1 MASFFETEE
10 LKDKLIIAG
19 INEIDTHGPE
29 DFSLRR
35 VAYTCGVSCAAPYKH
50 FKNREGLIIEILG
63 FFNRQWKL
71 LEDQIIQVHKD
82 DLKTLILELCMANIK
97 FRIANPNY
105 RFLFTLNKETFPEEK
120 KKEMEN
126 MNGRIEEYIR
136 KYCEEKSYPK
146 EVTDEIVMSINS
158 YIYGTAMTLE
168 PENEPMIE
176 IEFRSIRRKI
186 DMELREETIK
196 GLLDEIKKESVL

>member
-35 VAYTCGVSCAAPYKH
+35 VAYACGVSCAAPYKH
-50 FKNREGLIIEILG
+50 FKNREGLIVEILG

-71 LEDQIIQVHKD
+71 LEDQIIEVHKD

-126 MNGRIEEYIR
+126 MNGRIEEYMR
-136 KYCEEKSYPK
+136 QFCK
-146 EVTDEIVMSINS
+146 ERGFDDNVTEVKVMSLNA
-158 YIYGTAMTLE
+158 YIYGVAMIVE
-168 PENEPMIE
+168 AENEESNEKM
-176 IEFRSIRRKI
+176 FDVIRNTI
-186 DMELREETIK
+186 DKELI
-196 GLLDEIKKESVL
+196 S

>member
-35 VAYTCGVSCAAPYKH
+35 VAYACGVSCAAPYKH
-50 FKNREGLIIEILG
+50 FKNREGLIVEILG

-71 LEDQIIQVHKD
+71 LENQIIEVHKD

-120 KKEMEN
+120 RKEFN
-126 MNGRIEEYIR
+126 SMNGKIEEYMR
-136 KYCEEKSYPK
+136 LFCQEKGYPERVIDIK
-146 EVTDEIVMSINS
+146 VMSLNA
-158 YIYGTAMTLE
+158 YVCGVAMIPELE
-168 PENEPMIE
+168 DAEKNVKVFEDIRNTIE
-176 IEFRSIRRKI
+176 KEI
-186 DMELREETIK
+186 D
-196 GLLDEIKKESVL
+196 

>member
-35 VAYTCGVSCAAPYKH
+35 VAYACGVSCAAPYKH
-50 FKNREGLIIEILG
+50 FKNREGLIVEILG

-71 LEDQIIQVHKD
+71 LEDQIIEVHKD

-126 MNGRIEEYIR
+126 MNGRIEEYMRQFCKQQGFSDDITES
-136 KYCEEKSYPK
+136 KIISL
-146 EVTDEIVMSINS
+146 NA
-158 YIYGTAMTLE
+158 YIYGVALMAE
-168 PENEPMIE
+168 SENELSKDKMYE
-176 IEFRSIRRKI
+176 IIRKTL
-186 DMELREETIK
+186 DKEL
-196 GLLDEIKKESVL
+196 S

>member
-1 MASFFETEE
+1 MATVYETEE

-35 VAYTCGVSCAAPYKH
+35 VAYACGVSCAAPYKH

-63 FFNRQWKL
+63 FINRQWKL
-71 LEDQIIQVHKD
+71 LENQIIEVHKS

-105 RFLFTLNKETFPEEK
+105 RFMFTLNKEAFPAELR
-120 KKEMEN
+120 KEMAD
-126 MNGRIEEYIR
+126 MNGRIEEYT
-136 KYCEEKSYPK
+136 
-146 EVTDEIVMSINS
+146 EVYFKKNGLEADEVDERVMSLNA
-158 YIYGTAMTLE
+158 YIYGVSLMAEAGDLKNNDKTFELVK
-168 PENEPMIE
+168 
-176 IEFRSIRRKI
+176 RKI
-186 DMELREETIK
+186 EKELA
-196 GLLDEIKKESVL
+196 